1 MKPKKLNLREIHSLY
16 ILLRSCLPHKEEEY
30 LIDEISR
37 MIEMMESG
45 DTLIQAIEIMYPK
58 RKFNRNNAMEL
69 LLLFTRGLKEIEFF
83 EYILFINGMKRG

>member
-1 MKPKKLNLREIHSLY
+1 
-16 ILLRSCLPHKEEEY
+16 
-30 LIDEISR
+30 